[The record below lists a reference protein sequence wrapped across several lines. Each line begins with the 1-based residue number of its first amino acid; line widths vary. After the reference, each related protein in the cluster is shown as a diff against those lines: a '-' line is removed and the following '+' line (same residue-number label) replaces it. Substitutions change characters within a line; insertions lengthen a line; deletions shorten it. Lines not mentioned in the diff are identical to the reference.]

1 VLAPKYSYSQ
11 FRRGVIT
18 LEIEEKVCHEL
29 KEGLTLA
36 LGWLETLFQRWQ
48 TLPEAQRQQMVAGAL
63 LGVNRATFALD
74 QMEGKAVEE
83 IATPEER
90 MAIELIKLAED
101 PIEIAAGNGRL
112 L

>member
-1 VLAPKYSYSQ
+1 M
-11 FRRGVIT
+11 
-18 LEIEEKVCHEL
+18 EIEEKVCHEL

-48 TLPEAQRQQMVAGAL
+48 TLPESQRQQMVAGAL

-74 QMEGKAVEE
+74 QMEGKPIDE

-90 MAIELIKLAED
+90 MASELIKLAED
-101 PIEIAAGNGRL
+101 PIDLVSANGKLR
-112 L
+112 

>member
-1 VLAPKYSYSQ
+1 M
-11 FRRGVIT
+11 
-18 LEIEEKVCHEL
+18 EIEEKVCHEL

-74 QMEGKAVEE
+74 QIEGKSVEE
-83 IATPEER
+83 IASPEER
-90 MAIELIKLAED
+90 MASELIKLAED
-101 PIEIAAGNGRL
+101 PIDLVSTNGRVR
-112 L
+112 

>member
-1 VLAPKYSYSQ
+1 MQ
-11 FRRGVIT
+11 
-18 LEIEEKVCHEL
+18 IEDKVCHEL

-63 LGVNRATFALD
+63 LGVNRATYALD
-74 QMEGKAVEE
+74 QIEGKSVEE

-90 MAIELIKLAED
+90 MAIELIKLVED
-101 PIEIAAGNGRL
+101 PIEVAAGNGHVR
-112 L
+112 

>member
-1 VLAPKYSYSQ
+1 MQTEDRV
-11 FRRGVIT
+11 R
-18 LEIEEKVCHEL
+18 HEL

-48 TLPEAQRQQMVAGAL
+48 TIPEDQRQQMVAGAL

-74 QMEGKAVEE
+74 QMEGKSPDE

-90 MAIELIKLAED
+90 MADELIKLAED
-101 PIEIAAGNGRL
+101 PIDLVSLNGRAH
-112 L
+112 

>member
-1 VLAPKYSYSQ
+1 MP
-11 FRRGVIT
+11 

-74 QMEGKAVEE
+74 QIEGKSLDD

-90 MAIELIKLAED
+90 MASELVKLAED
-101 PIEIAAGNGRL
+101 PIELTSGNGKLR
-112 L
+112 

>member
-1 VLAPKYSYSQ
+1 M
-11 FRRGVIT
+11 
-18 LEIEEKVCHEL
+18 EIEEKVCHEL

-63 LGVNRATFALD
+63 LGVNRATYALD
-74 QMEGKAVEE
+74 QIEGKDVEE

-90 MAIELIKLAED
+90 MASELIKLAED
-101 PIEIAAGNGRL
+101 PIYLAGNGSRR
-112 L
+112 

>member
-1 VLAPKYSYSQ
+1 M
-11 FRRGVIT
+11 
-18 LEIEEKVCHEL
+18 EIEDKVCHEL

-48 TLPEAQRQQMVAGAL
+48 TLPESQRQQMVAGAL

-74 QMEGKAVEE
+74 QMEGKPIEE

-90 MAIELIKLAED
+90 MASELVKLAED
-101 PIEIAAGNGRL
+101 PIDLVTAGDGKLR
-112 L
+112 

>member
-1 VLAPKYSYSQ
+1 MEV
-11 FRRGVIT
+11 
-18 LEIEEKVCHEL
+18 EEKVCHEL

-48 TLPEAQRQQMVAGAL
+48 TLPDAQRQQMVAGAL

-74 QMEGKAVEE
+74 QIEGKSVED

-90 MAIELIKLAED
+90 MASELIKLAED
-101 PIEIAAGNGRL
+101 PIEVAAGNGHLR
-112 L
+112 